1 MKNFM
6 RFFLASLCFFWS
18 LFFVKT
24 ASCDESFEKRK
35 AIEMEWLKEISRVA
49 ASIGSD
55 ELNKI
60 SLFLN
65 NNAVL
70 GAPHQFGV
78 RALEGG
84 KKRSLAIIFVPVFE
98 EDCKLSEEWSVFYRS
113 DLAAQFFPDLKVIA
127 INSRIKFSYLAKA
140 MALAKEGHLAY
151 AAIGI
156 NCKEGCD
163 LYQSFIERD
172 AQSFQNKLMDFWGG
186 SRYRKLVFEE
196 ANLIG
201 RVIKKNDNNGF
212 FLPSPKK
219 YDKRLSDIFAKPY
232 SKEEESFW
240 ATSYWIHAVFIAIEK
255 NTDGDAGE
263 QKMLFLR
270 SLYQE

>member
-1 MKNFM
+1 MKK
-6 RFFLASLCFFWS
+6 LASFLLASICFS
-18 LFFVKT
+18 VLFFAKT
-24 ASCDESFEKRK
+24 ASCDEDFDKRK
-35 AIEMEWLKEISRVA
+35 AIETEWLKEISRVA

-113 DLAAQFFPDLKVIA
+113 DLAIQFFPDLKVIA

-140 MALAKEGHLAY
+140 IALAKEGYLAY
-151 AAIGI
+151 ATIGI
-156 NCKEGCD
+156 NCKEGCE
-163 LYQSFIERD
+163 LYLNFIERD

-186 SRYRKLVFEE
+186 SRYRKLVFDE
-196 ANLIG
+196 AKSIG
-201 RVIKKNDNNGF
+201 QVIKKNNNNGF

-219 YDKRLSDIFAKPY
+219 YNKRFSDIFAKPY
-232 SKEEESFW
+232 SREEESFW
-240 ATSYWIHAVFIAIEK
+240 ATNCWIHAVFIAIEN